1 MSRRSWVRAPAR
13 EYGSTVTNVNLQQ
26 TNYLTIKTLNLPA
39 EICFAGSNPALAVGL
54 SMQEVK
60 AGFV

>member
-1 MSRRSWVRAPAR
+1 MIYFFNRCSNFKLNEA
-13 EYGSTVTNVNLQQ
+13 TFTNI
-26 TNYLTIKTLNLPA
+26 NYLTIKTLNLPA
-39 EICFAGSNPALAVGL
+39 EICFAGSNPALAVVL